1 VLDWSVIAPAVF
13 YGSEWAIRIVMLAVV
28 TRRRRPV
35 VAMAWLLIIF
45 FQPLVGVGLY
55 LLIGRNRLPR
65 RRIERHEH
73 LLKELRALEE
83 RSTDGQAATVPELG
97 PECTAAVGLAK
108 RLGYMPIVGGNE
120 VNVMTRTNDVVDR
133 LIDDIDCAENHV
145 HLLFYI
151 FADDATAE
159 RVAEALGRAVKR
171 GIECRVLVDAVGS
184 RPWRR
189 GVRRLLNAHHV
200 DWWFALPVNPFRM
213 LLRRLDL
220 RNHRKLAVI
229 DGRIAYTGSQN
240 IVDEGYGHR
249 DLAWRDLMVRLEGP
263 IVAQLQVVFVQD
275 WYFETGVLL
284 QNNDALFPEPG
295 RPGTVPIQTLPS
307 GPSYPTENYQR
318 MVVAAVHA
326 AQREVI
332 ITTPYFVPDEVLL
345 QAIEVAELRG
355 VEVRVIVPEQSDQII
370 VGAAS
375 RAYYENL
382 LRLGADIYLFQ
393 DGLLHAKTVSV
404 DDSMTFLGTAN
415 LDVRSFALNFEINLV
430 FYGAQETAI
439 LRAVQSDYMQKS
451 RLLSAEE
458 WAQRG
463 RATRLFQDIAKL
475 FSPVL

>member
-1 VLDWSVIAPAVF
+1 MMDWALLGTILYIS
-13 YGSEWAIRIVMLAVV
+13 GEWAIRILMLLVV

-45 FQPLVGVGLY
+45 FQPFVGLGLY
-55 LLIGRNRLPR
+55 VLFGRNRLPR
-65 RRIERHEH
+65 RRIERHER
-73 LLKELRALEE
+73 LLKELRALEDRFNGDE
-83 RSTDGQAATVPELG
+83 AATSPLLG
-97 PECTAAVGLAK
+97 PECKAAITLAQ
-108 RLGYMPIVGGNE
+108 RLGYMPIVGGNAVE
-120 VNVMTRTNDVVDR
+120 IMTDSSDVVHR
-133 LIDDIDCAENHV
+133 IVDDIDRAKHHV

-151 FADDATAE
+151 FADDETAQ
-159 RVAEALGRAVKR
+159 RVAQALGRAVKR
-171 GIECRVLVDAVGS
+171 GVECRVLVDAVGT

-189 GVRRLLNAHHV
+189 GVRRLFSEAGV
-200 DWWFALPVNPFRM
+200 DWHFALPVNPFRM

-220 RNHRKLAVI
+220 RNHRKIVVI
-229 DGRIAYTGSQN
+229 DGRTAYTGSQN

-249 DLAWRDLMVRLEGP
+249 DLAWRDVMVRLEGP
-263 IVAQLQVVFVQD
+263 IVDQLQVVFIQD
-275 WYFETGVLL
+275 WYFETKELL
-284 QNNDALFPEPG
+284 EDPALFPKPNRAG
-295 RPGTVPIQTLPS
+295 AVPIQTLPS
-307 GPSYPTENYQR
+307 GPSYATENYQR

-326 AQREVI
+326 AQNEVI

-355 VEVRVIVPEQSDQII
+355 VEVKIIVPERSDQII

-375 RAYYENL
+375 HAYYENL
-382 LRLGADIYLFQ
+382 LNLGVDVYLFQ

-415 LDVRSFALNFEINLV
+415 LDVRSFALNFEVNLV

-439 LRAVQSDYMQKS
+439 LRAVQSEYMAKS

-458 WAQRG
+458 WAKRG
-463 RATRLFQDIAKL
+463 RATRLFQDVAKL

>member
-1 VLDWSVIAPAVF
+1 MLDWTLVGTILF
-13 YGSEWAIRIVMLAVV
+13 IGSEWAIRLVMLAVV

-45 FQPLVGVGLY
+45 FQPYIGVGLY
-55 LLIGRNRLPR
+55 VLIGRNRLPR
-65 RRIERHEH
+65 RRIERHER
-73 LLKELRALEE
+73 LLQELEALEVRLANDE
-83 RSTDGQAATVPELG
+83 AATVPQLG

-108 RLGYMPIVGGNE
+108 RLGYMPIVGGNAVE
-120 VNVMTRTNDVVDR
+120 IMTGSRDVVDR
-133 LIDDIDCAENHV
+133 LIDDIDCANHHV

-151 FADDATAE
+151 FADDDTAE
-159 RVAEALGRAVKR
+159 RVAEALGRAVRR
-171 GIECRVLVDAVGS
+171 GVQCRVLVDAVGS

-189 GVRRLLNAHHV
+189 GLRRLLDQQNV
-200 DWWFALPVNPFRM
+200 DWRFALPVNPFRM

-229 DGRIAYTGSQN
+229 DGSIAYTGSQN
-240 IVDEGYGHR
+240 IVDEGYGHH
-249 DLAWRDLMVRLEGP
+249 DLAWRDLMVRLVGP
-263 IVAQLQVVFVQD
+263 IVSQLQVIFVQD

-284 QNNDALFPEPG
+284 EDSSIFPEPD
-295 RPGTVPIQTLPS
+295 RLGTVPVQTLPS

-326 AQREVI
+326 AQREVV

-355 VEVRVIVPEQSDQII
+355 VEVKVLVPERSDQIV

-382 LRLGADIYLFQ
+382 LNLGVDVYLFQ

-415 LDVRSFALNFEINLV
+415 LDVRSFSLNFEINLV
-430 FYGAQETAI
+430 FYGAPETAI
-439 LRAVQSDYMQKS
+439 LRAVQKEYMNKS
-451 RLLSAEE
+451 RLLSIEE
-458 WAQRG
+458 WAGRG